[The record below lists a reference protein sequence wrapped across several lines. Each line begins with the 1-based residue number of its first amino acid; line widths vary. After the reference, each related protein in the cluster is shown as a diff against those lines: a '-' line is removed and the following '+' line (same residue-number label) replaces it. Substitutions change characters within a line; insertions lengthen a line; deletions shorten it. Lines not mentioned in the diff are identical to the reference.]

1 MSYQPETLFNIS
13 RYLMNETTNIHL
25 QGVSKL

>member
-13 RYLMNETTNIHL
+13 KFLMNEIENIHL
-25 QGVSKL
+25 KGVSKL